1 MPHTNKASIFYALI
15 KFRIYLVVK
24 VNEKQVYP
32 VNPFMTDA
40 VII

>member
-1 MPHTNKASIFYALI
+1 MPQKNNASIFYALI

-24 VNEKQVYP
+24 ENEKQVNL